1 MNHSNNKLRG
11 LDISSNPEIDGV
23 TISIPG
29 NGLRT
34 FIFARDTQT
43 ISAVRI
49 NGTEASTPLE
59 VIELI
64 IRYMRHCKQ
73 PSKDTENESEIILLY
88 NE

>member
-1 MNHSNNKLRG
+1 MNHSNNNLSG
-11 LDISSNPEIDGV
+11 LDISSKPEIDGV

-49 NGTEASTPLE
+49 NGTEARGATA
-59 VIELI
+59 
-64 IRYMRHCKQ
+64 
-73 PSKDTENESEIILLY
+73 SK
-88 NE
+88 

>member
-1 MNHSNNKLRG
+1 MNNTDTHIDR
-11 LDISSNPEIDGV
+11 LDISRSHAVDGV

-34 FIFARDTQT
+34 FIFERDTQEL
-43 ISAVRI
+43 SAVRI
-49 NGTEASTPLE
+49 NGTEATTSLK

-73 PSKDTENESEIILLY
+73 PSKDTENESEIILMY
-88 NE
+88 ND

>member
-1 MNHSNNKLRG
+1 MNHSNNKSSG
-11 LDISSNPEIDGV
+11 IDISSKPEIDGV
-23 TISIPG
+23 SISTPG
-29 NGLRT
+29 NDSRT
-34 FIFARDTQT
+34 VTFARDTQT

-49 NGTEASTPLE
+49 NGTEASNSLKL
-59 VIELI
+59 IELI

>member
-34 FIFARDTQT
+34 FI
-43 ISAVRI
+43 SH
-49 NGTEASTPLE
+49 ETP
-59 VIELI
+59 
-64 IRYMRHCKQ
+64 KQ
-73 PSKDTENESEIILLY
+73 YQQYESMVQKQAHHSK
-88 NE
+88 